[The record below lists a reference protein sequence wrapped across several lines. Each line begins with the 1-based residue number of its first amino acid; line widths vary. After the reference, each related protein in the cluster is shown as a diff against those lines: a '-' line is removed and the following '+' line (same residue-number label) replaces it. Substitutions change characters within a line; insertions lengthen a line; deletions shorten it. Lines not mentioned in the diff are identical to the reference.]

1 MLEWWQMA
9 ALAGSGIVGGMLGGF
24 LGVGGTIV
32 FMPLMKLICGANP
45 DTVIDPHTA
54 IAVTLV
60 LNVLVGASST
70 VAHARAGRV
79 MWSIIKVLI
88 PCSLAA
94 SLVGVGVGNLFK
106 ADMQVWLWRLF
117 GVTMLYVA
125 GLNAWRLFRPVSPV
139 DAAQGDIA
147 GPPPRRV
154 AIGAVGVL
162 TGFASGLLGIGGGA
176 IAVPAQQI
184 LLKMRLRA
192 AIANSAVTVVFS
204 CLLAAV
210 FKHASL
216 GSLGIDYA
224 RPWPYIG
231 LLGVPAVMGALVGS
245 HLTHRVPR
253 FWVRLIFIVFLL
265 WTAWEML
272 RAS

>member
-1 MLEWWQMA
+1 MLEWWQVA
-9 ALAGSGIVGGMLGGF
+9 ALAASGLAGGTLGGF
-24 LGVGGTIV
+24 LGIGGTVV
-32 FMPLMKLICGANP
+32 FMPLMKLICDASP
-45 DTVIDPHTA
+45 ETRLDPHTA

-70 VAHARAGRV
+70 LGHARAGRV
-79 MWSIIKVLI
+79 MRSIVKILV

-94 SLVGVGVGNLFK
+94 SLVGVEVGNLFQG
-106 ADMQVWLWRLF
+106 DMQVWLWRLF

-125 GLNAWRLFRPVSPV
+125 GLNAYRLIRPLSPV
-139 DAAQGDIA
+139 DMAPGEIV

-154 AIGAVGVL
+154 AIGAVGLV
-162 TGFASGLLGIGGGA
+162 TGFMSGLLGIGGGA

-184 LLKMRLRA
+184 LLKMRLRS

-204 CLLAAV
+204 CLLAAIL
-210 FKHASL
+210 KQISLGTHGASL
-216 GSLGIDYA
+216 GRS
-224 RPWPYIG
+224 WVYIG
-231 LLGVPAVMGALVGS
+231 LLGVPAVLGALAGS
-245 HLTHRVPR
+245 HLTHRAPR
-253 FWVRLIFIVFLL
+253 VWLRLIFIGFIL